1 MWANEICSDLA
12 LSTTAMWFRF
22 SVSCSAAGLL
32 RIGLRPGRFLKLSV
46 LLRKSSSNSLLDVFV
61 VVGTVAA
68 ADWLRVRTL
77 ASENVAG
84 FALFG
89 DIL

>member
-1 MWANEICSDLA
+1 M
-12 LSTTAMWFRF
+12 
-22 SVSCSAAGLL
+22 
-32 RIGLRPGRFLKLSV
+32 GLRPGRFLKLSV

-77 ASENVAG
+77 PSGNAVG

-89 DIL
+89 EIL